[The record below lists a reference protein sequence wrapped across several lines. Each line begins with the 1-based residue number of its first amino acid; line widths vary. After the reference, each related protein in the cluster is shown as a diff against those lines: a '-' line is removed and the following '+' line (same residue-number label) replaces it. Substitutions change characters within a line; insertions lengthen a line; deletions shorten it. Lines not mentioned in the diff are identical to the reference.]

1 MKRNKNSHISSL
13 VSSNTRSKKKEKNI
27 SEFKTE
33 LNKKFYRRKSPTYE
47 SFDEPTTS
55 NDYVSS
61 NGEPL
66 LLIIFL

>member
-33 LNKKFYRRKSPTYE
+33 LNKKFRRKSPTY
-47 SFDEPTTS
+47 
-55 NDYVSS
+55 
-61 NGEPL
+61 
-66 LLIIFL
+66 